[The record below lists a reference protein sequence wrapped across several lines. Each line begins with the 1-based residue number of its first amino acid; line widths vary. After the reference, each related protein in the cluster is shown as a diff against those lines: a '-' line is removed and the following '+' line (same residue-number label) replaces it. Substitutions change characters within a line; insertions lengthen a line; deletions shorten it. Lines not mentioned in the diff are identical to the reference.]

1 MRNPWNGVTLLAVLL
16 LAACSDAGREG
27 PAAAASGARVASAP
41 AEAVSA
47 VPSVSKAVDDGGAGQ
62 GRGKGPEDLAGQASA
77 AASVPASAVE
87 SAPPVLSP
95 EAQAK
100 AEKQLWLESPLYGSD
115 NHMARARRVTIS
127 PSGDGYRVLIANQW
141 SFECDLAFNSRG
153 QPARMTRCAPSL
165 PENSEWTVVQ
175 KTVALHCT
183 TRAAEVVCSGEY
195 DLGMPAGGTFPGR
208 MTIAR
213 KR

>member
-47 VPSVSKAVDDGGAGQ
+47 VPSV
-62 GRGKGPEDLAGQASA
+62 
-77 AASVPASAVE
+77 PASAVE
-87 SAPPVLSP
+87 PAPPVLSP